1 MYLIE
6 MFGVSLLLTLV
17 IELVVAIGFRIPAG
31 KNWLPIVLVN
41 LLTNPAVVFLNWVI
55 GIYEPQLRGIGL
67 QIPLEIL
74 VVLVEFG
81 IYKSF
86 SRAGWKCKSPLCL
99 ALVSNGISWLLGVL
113 FS

>member
-17 IELVVAIGFRIPAG
+17 IELLIAVLFRIPAG

-41 LLTNPAVVFLNWVI
+41 LLTNPVVVFLNWAI
-55 GIYEPQLRGIGL
+55 GIYWPQLKGMWL
-67 QIPLEIL
+67 QIPLEVA
-74 VVLVEFG
+74 VVLLEFG
-81 IYKSF
+81 IYRSF
-86 SRAGWKCKSPLCL
+86 SRAGWKCKSPFGL
-99 ALVSNGISWLLGVL
+99 ALVSNGVSWLVGVL